1 MFRLD
6 FRMSGEYL
14 SAKPVGRQV
23 LERESPSEETEDR
36 RAPPADSPAEP
47 ISALPSRP
55 PLFWVSRPGED
66 DTDPATRAAKDAFF
80 ASLAYRESWR
90 VKPAATS
97 PPGEAKALP
106 PAEQSAPAPP
116 ARTGGRPR
124 KTGDPDDEPITRGYV
139 AQILGVDVST
149 VRRMEARGQLHPK
162 VGPGGIRYFEVYE
175 VRRLAA
181 HRLRLLRSQQVEV
194 KLAAFTLFREGADW
208 RDVAIKLHHDPHDV
222 RRLWHLYNAER
233 DG

>member
-6 FRMSGEYL
+6 FRVGGKYL

-23 LERESPSEETEDR
+23 LDRESPSEKAEDR
-36 RAPPADSPAEP
+36 PAPPADTPADP
-47 ISALPSRP
+47 VSAAPKGF

-66 DTDPATRAAKDAFF
+66 GEDRATSAEKEAFF
-80 ASLAYRESWR
+80 ASAAYRESWR
-90 VKPAATS
+90 AYLAATS
-97 PPGEAKALP
+97 PRGEAESLP
-106 PAEQSAPAPP
+106 PAEQSESPP

-124 KTGDPDDEPITRGYV
+124 KTGPDDEPITRGYV

-162 VGPGGIRYFEVYE
+162 IGPGGIRYFETYE

-222 RRLWHLYNAER
+222 RRLWELYNTEG
-233 DG
+233 DD

>member
-1 MFRLD
+1 MFRSD
-6 FRMSGEYL
+6 FRMSDEYL

-23 LERESPSEETEDR
+23 LERESPSEKTEDR
-36 RAPPADSPAEP
+36 RAPPSDTPADHV
-47 ISALPSRP
+47 SAAPRRF
-55 PLFWVSRPGED
+55 PLFWVSRPGADGED
-66 DTDPATRAAKDAFF
+66 RATSAEKEAFF
-80 ASLAYRESWR
+80 ASAMYRESWR
-90 VKPAATS
+90 ETPAATS
-97 PPGEAKALP
+97 PRGEAKSLP
-106 PAEQSAPAPP
+106 PAEQSASPPP

-124 KTGDPDDEPITRGYV
+124 KTGPDDEPITRGYV

-149 VRRMEARGQLHPK
+149 VRRMEARGELHPK
-162 VGPGGIRYFEVYE
+162 VGPGGIRYLEMYE

-222 RRLWHLYNAER
+222 RRLWHLYAAEEKP
-233 DG
+233 

>member
-6 FRMSGEYL
+6 FRVGGKYL

-23 LERESPSEETEDR
+23 LDRESPSEKTEDR
-36 RAPPADSPAEP
+36 RAPPADTPAEP
-47 ISALPSRP
+47 ISAVPSRV

-66 DTDPATRAAKDAFF
+66 GEDRATRAEKDAFL
-80 ASLAYRESWR
+80 ASEAYRESWR
-90 VKPAATS
+90 ANPAATS
-97 PPGEAKALP
+97 PRGEAKSLP
-106 PAEQSAPAPP
+106 PAEQSESPPP

-124 KTGDPDDEPITRGYV
+124 KTGPDDEPITRGYV

-162 VGPGGIRYFEVYE
+162 VGPGGIRYFEIYE

-181 HRLRLLRSQQVEV
+181 HRLRLLRSQRVEV

-208 RDVAIKLHHDPHDV
+208 RDVAIKLHYDP
-222 RRLWHLYNAER
+222 RRIYQLWHLYESGE
-233 DG
+233 D